1 MKFKNNKNFK
11 KSTWKSFKKSKQTH
25 YLMKEREVEAK
36 RLVGK
41 KLVKGKVYEYE
52 YYTLPLNLYIPK
64 SMIEK
69 FGTKYMLQ
77 VDEESGT
84 ITIRPRNQ

>member
-1 MKFKNNKNFK
+1 
-11 KSTWKSFKKSKQTH
+11 
-25 YLMKEREVEAK
+25 MKEREVMAK

-41 KLVKGKVYEYE
+41 KFVRGKVYEYE

-69 FGTKYMLQ
+69 YGTKYTLQ

-84 ITIRPRNQ
+84 ITIKARNQ